1 MADKQVTVPVPEERV
16 AEFYSAFAAFL
27 AAEPGQ
33 RGRGLR
39 ERGRGRRGRPPHG
52 TGTAWSAEDGER
64 ARWLYGRL
72 APAAQELFDLL
83 AAAPGERI
91 SGNDVAARLKLEK
104 GAHGVAGIL
113 AWPGRYCRHLDRALP
128 IATEGRPD
136 GGTDYYMEPGV
147 AALFAPGARAGTQ
160 E

>member
-16 AEFYSAFAAFL
+16 AEFYSWFAGFL
-27 AAEPGQ
+27 AGESGRRGPG
-33 RGRGLR
+33 
-39 ERGRGRRGRPPHG
+39 GRGRRGRPPHG
-52 TGTAWSAEDGER
+52 PGAPWTADDGER
-64 ARWLYGRL
+64 ARWLYARL

-83 AAAPGERI
+83 AATPGERL
-91 SGNDVAARLKLEK
+91 SGNDVAARLKLDK

-128 IATEGRPD
+128 IATEGRAD
-136 GGTDYYMEPGV
+136 GGTDYFMEPDV
-147 AALFAPGARAGTQ
+147 AALFGPGGRGEAPT